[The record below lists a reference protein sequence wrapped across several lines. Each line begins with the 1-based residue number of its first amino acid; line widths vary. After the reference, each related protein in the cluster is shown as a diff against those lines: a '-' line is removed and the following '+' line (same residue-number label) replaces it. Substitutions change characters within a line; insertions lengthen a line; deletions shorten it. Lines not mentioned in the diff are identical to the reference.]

1 MAAVGAA
8 FQGLRELEGV
18 RADALENVLDALFG
32 VAGEGG
38 LPQVAEVL
46 DAGAE
51 RGRVVSMLRLEQL
64 ALVEEASRL
73 PLGEGELLGE
83 HRDLLSGGGELLL
96 KELWRDEGGE
106 GDVGVGRERKGGRGT
121 GDSPARRNPPRGDT
135 PALGRW
141 ARTLGRRGRR

>member
-51 RGRVVSMLRLEQL
+51 RGRVVSMLRLEGKKKVPKGYLDAFRRAERVFLYQRVYDPVQECL
-64 ALVEEASRL
+64 VHLTPLPEDEVLSCQWSEEDEANVSGCKLIVALVDERDRL
-73 PLGEGELLGE
+73 VMYQLL
-83 HRDLLSGGGELLL
+83 
-96 KELWRDEGGE
+96 
-106 GDVGVGRERKGGRGT
+106 
-121 GDSPARRNPPRGDT
+121 
-135 PALGRW
+135 
-141 ARTLGRRGRR
+141 

>member
-18 RADALENVLDALFG
+18 RADALENVLDAFFG

-51 RGRVVSMLRLEQL
+51 RGRVVSMLHT
-64 ALVEEASRL
+64 AS
-73 PLGEGELLGE
+73 LL
-83 HRDLLSGGGELLL
+83 
-96 KELWRDEGGE
+96 
-106 GDVGVGRERKGGRGT
+106 
-121 GDSPARRNPPRGDT
+121 
-135 PALGRW
+135 
-141 ARTLGRRGRR
+141 

>member
-18 RADALENVLDALFG
+18 RADALENVLDAFFG

-73 PLGEGELLGE
+73 SLGEGELLGE

-96 KELWRDEGGE
+96 KELWRDEG
-106 GDVGVGRERKGGRGT
+106 DVGVGRERKGGRGM

-135 PALGRW
+135 PALGRR
-141 ARTLGRRGRR
+141 ARTLGRRVRR